1 MKEEKLDAR
10 DLLDVDGLP
19 RIEAMV
25 AFIAMAS
32 SALGMLDKRHRDG
45 LLPSEPWK
53 AWEGLAWI
61 TDEIRNELHEWMEKV
76 K

>member
-1 MKEEKLDAR
+1 
-10 DLLDVDGLP
+10 
-19 RIEAMV
+19 
-25 AFIAMAS
+25 MAS
-32 SALGMLDKRHRDG
+32 SALGMLDKRHWDG